1 MQATSPLST
10 TALYRKPLRVPK
22 LLRRAWHENAA
33 LTLTGLA
40 MLPIILSAVIGLI
53 VDHQLITGVP
63 AWIKPLKFAISISIY
78 CLTFVYLLTFVR
90 GHRRL
95 VGAVGMITGI
105 SLFVEMGLVM
115 LQVVRGTTSHFNLST
130 PLDSLIFRLM
140 GGSIGFLFT
149 AAIVLAVVLLRQR
162 LADHAWDWALR
173 FSVSAAI
180 VGMAVACLML
190 IPTPAQ
196 LATSSAASMG
206 AHSVGVPDGG
216 PGLPILGWSTV
227 GGDLRIPHFVGLHG
241 LQALLIVGWLV
252 NMTRSWLS
260 MRQRTLLVI
269 IAGCSYLS
277 LIALLTWQALRG
289 QSIIHP
295 DVLTLSAFGIL
306 SVSTLVAI
314 VLAMMHK
321 ANVQPLKEV
330 AVSTY
335 QRLLE
340 ETRF

>member
-10 TALYRKPLRVPK
+10 ISLHSEPPRLSK

-40 MLPIILSAVIGLI
+40 MLPVILSAVMGLI

-63 AWIKPLKFAISISIY
+63 AWVKPLKFAISISIY
-78 CLTFVYLLTFVR
+78 CFTFVYLLTFVR
-90 GHRRL
+90 GHRCL
-95 VGAVGMITGI
+95 VSVIGMTTGI
-105 SLFVEMGLVM
+105 SLLVEMILVT

-130 PLDSLIFRLM
+130 PFDSLVFRLM

-149 AAIVLAVVLLRQR
+149 AAIILAVVLLRQR
-162 LADHAWDWALR
+162 LADRAWDWALR
-173 FSVSAAI
+173 FSVIAAI

-196 LATSSAASMG
+196 LATSSAGIMG
-206 AHSVGVPDGG
+206 AHNVGVPDGG

-252 NMTRSWLS
+252 NVTRSWLT
-260 MRQRTLLVI
+260 MRQRIILVI
-269 IAGCSYLS
+269 IAGVSYLG

-289 QSIIHP
+289 KSIIHP
-295 DVLTLSAFGIL
+295 DALTLSAFGIL
-306 SVSTLVAI
+306 VAATFAAV
-314 VLAMMHK
+314 VLTMMHK
-321 ANVQPLKEV
+321 VSIQP
-330 AVSTY
+330 
-335 QRLLE
+335 QG
-340 ETRF
+340 